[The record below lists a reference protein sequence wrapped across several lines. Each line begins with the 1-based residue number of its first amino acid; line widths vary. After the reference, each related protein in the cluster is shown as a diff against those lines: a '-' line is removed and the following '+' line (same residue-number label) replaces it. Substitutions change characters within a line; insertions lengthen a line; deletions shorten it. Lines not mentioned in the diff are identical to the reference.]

1 MYGQKNDRMTTGPIV
16 FPPLPLPVGS
26 SDDTRETRASSAS
39 ISPGGAHSTSWL
51 SLSGK
56 EEKGIDN
63 GGDRR
68 EEDPKEEED
77 HDDVFPGVPAT

>member
-1 MYGQKNDRMTTGPIV
+1 MGPIV
-16 FPPLPLPVGS
+16 FPPLPFLVVGP
-26 SDDTRETRASSAS
+26 SDDTRETRASGAS

-68 EEDPKEEED
+68 GEDPKEE
-77 HDDVFPGVPAT
+77 

>member
-1 MYGQKNDRMTTGPIV
+1 
-16 FPPLPLPVGS
+16 
-26 SDDTRETRASSAS
+26 
-39 ISPGGAHSTSWL
+39 
-51 SLSGK
+51 LSGK